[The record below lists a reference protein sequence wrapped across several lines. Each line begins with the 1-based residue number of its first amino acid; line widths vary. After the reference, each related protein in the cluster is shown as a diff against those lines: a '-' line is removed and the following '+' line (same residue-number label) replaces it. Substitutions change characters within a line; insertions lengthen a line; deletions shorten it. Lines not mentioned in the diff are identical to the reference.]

1 LDAVVLVRVREF
13 VRARGRDDLDELARP
28 RALPAREVVLL
39 DLVDEPFRL
48 VDLFDLEP
56 VRLERVLDDRV
67 VWGIC
72 SRLSSASV
80 PAASF
85 ALAVALTYPVGGGFE
100 RVPTGNAEAPSRF
113 QRRREGRMPKQKSQS
128 KRSSSKSR
136 TRKSPE
142 SRRVS
147 RDDSIKAPR
156 DPNKH
161 KSNGRGSARGKRK
174 REEFPDYSVFDPHDV
189 PEGPDV
195 LVDVPVVKVDK
206 IDIEVD
212 DLEARVALIAK
223 VRKLLSLKVGAHA
236 RLGEVQLKIEG
247 VEAQALLKARLDNVS
262 GILERVLLSLDRN
275 PELLEGVGHAVE
287 EIGGGTGHLL
297 DESGDAVED
306 VGEGAEKALPEV
318 GKGAESALGDVG
330 KGTNRALGGVGQGAK
345 QALPE
350 VGKGTGQA
358 LEGVGQGAQR
368 GVAGVGKGAQRGVKG
383 VGKGVK
389 GGG

>member
-1 LDAVVLVRVREF
+1 
-13 VRARGRDDLDELARP
+13 
-28 RALPAREVVLL
+28 
-39 DLVDEPFRL
+39 
-48 VDLFDLEP
+48 
-56 VRLERVLDDRV
+56 
-67 VWGIC
+67 
-72 SRLSSASV
+72 
-80 PAASF
+80 
-85 ALAVALTYPVGGGFE
+85 
-100 RVPTGNAEAPSRF
+100 
-113 QRRREGRMPKQKSQS
+113 MPKQKSQS

-236 RLGEVQLKIEG
+236 RLGEVELRIAG
-247 VEAQALLKARLDNVS
+247 LEAQALLKARLDNVS

-287 EIGGGTGHLL
+287 EVGGGTGHLL

-318 GKGAESALGDVG
+318 GKGAESALGNVG

-350 VGKGTGQA
+350 VGKGAGQA
-358 LEGVGQGAQR
+358 AEGVGQGAQR
-368 GVAGVGKGAQRGVKG
+368 GVAGVGQGAQRGVKG